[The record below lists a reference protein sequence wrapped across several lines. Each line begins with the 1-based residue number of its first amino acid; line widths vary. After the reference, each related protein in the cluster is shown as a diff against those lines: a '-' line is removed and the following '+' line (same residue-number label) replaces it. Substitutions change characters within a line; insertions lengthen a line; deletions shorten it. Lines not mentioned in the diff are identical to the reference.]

1 MLRNAQC
8 VMKNPFAYG
17 GVVSGHA
24 FCNRATEKADLLRA
38 IRNNEKLFVFSE
50 RRFGKTS
57 LVQSVI
63 AKLPK
68 KDTVS
73 AYVDLWPTDDEPSFV
88 TALAKAIT
96 SSMTTSAERLLTTG
110 KALFSS
116 LVPTMTLN
124 DEGKPELSFGFGKNV
139 KVDRALEEVLET
151 PSRIANRQNKNVVI
165 VFDEF
170 QQILEYQNDLV
181 ERKLRSVIQN
191 HPKVAYIFLGSRR
204 HLIQKMFMD
213 KTRPLY
219 RAGGHYP
226 LGAISE
232 AHWTP
237 FIRNHFRATDRFVS
251 DELIHSICTCTQ
263 GHPFYTQHLCHAV
276 WELCD
281 RKARVTPKMVNA
293 ATQLLL
299 ERENYA
305 YTTLWESL
313 ALNQRKLLK
322 GLASEASKVQFSS
335 EFISAYGLG
344 SASSVQRAADS
355 LLERDVID
363 RDNGSFLITDRFLGS
378 GYKTFKFANNV
389 THCALRML
397 RSDSVMLN

>member
-1 MLRNAQC
+1 
-8 VMKNPFAYG
+8 MKNPFEYG

-24 FCNRATEKADLLRA
+24 FCNRDAEKTDLLRA

-57 LVQSVI
+57 LVLRVI
-63 AKLPK
+63 AKLPQK
-68 KDTVS
+68 HTVS

-88 TALAKAIT
+88 TALAKAVT
-96 SSMTTSAERLLTTG
+96 SSMTTSAEKMLTTA

-124 DEGKPELSFGFGKNV
+124 DEGKPELSFGFSKNV
-139 KVDRALEEVLET
+139 KIDRALEEVLHT
-151 PSRIANRQNKNVVI
+151 PFRIANKQNKNVVV

-170 QQILEYQNDLV
+170 QQILEYQSDLV

-191 HPKVAYIFLGSRR
+191 HPNVAYIFLGSRR
-204 HLIQKMFMD
+204 HLIQKMFMERA
-213 KTRPLY
+213 RPLY

-226 LGAISE
+226 LGPISE
-232 AHWTP
+232 THWTP
-237 FIRNHFRATDRFVS
+237 FIRNHFQTTDRFIS
-251 DELIHSICTCTQ
+251 DELIHSICACTQ

-281 RKARVTPKMVNA
+281 RKAKVTPKMISA

-299 ERENYA
+299 KRENYA

-313 ALNQRKLLK
+313 ALNQRKFLK
-322 GLASEASKVQFSS
+322 GLASESGKVQPFSS
-335 EFISAYGLG
+335 EFIGKYGLG
-344 SASSVQRAADS
+344 SASNVQRAVDS
-355 LLERDVID
+355 LLEKDVID
-363 RDNGSFLITDRFLGS
+363 RDNGSFLISDRFFRLWVQS
-378 GYKTFKFANNV
+378 IQV
-389 THCALRML
+389 R
-397 RSDSVMLN
+397 

>member
-1 MLRNAQC
+1 
-8 VMKNPFAYG
+8 MKNPFEYG
-17 GVVSGHA
+17 GVVSGDA
-24 FCNRATEKADLLRA
+24 FCNRDKERADLLKA

-57 LVQSVI
+57 LVRSVI
-63 AKLPK
+63 GKLQK
-68 KDTVS
+68 RETVS

-88 TALAKAIT
+88 IALAKAVT
-96 SSMTTSAERLLTTG
+96 SSMSTSAEKLLSTG

-116 LVPTMTLN
+116 LTPTITLN
-124 DEGKPELSFGFGKNV
+124 DEGKPELSFGFSKSV
-139 KVDRALEEVLET
+139 KVERALEEVLET
-151 PSRIANRQNKNVVI
+151 PARIANRQNKNVVV

-170 QQILEYQNDLV
+170 QQILEYENDLV

-191 HPKVAYIFLGSRR
+191 HPDVAYIFLGSRR
-204 HLIQKMFMD
+204 HTIQKMFMD
-213 KTRPLY
+213 KSRPLY

-226 LGAISE
+226 LGPISE
-232 AHWTP
+232 KHWTP
-237 FIRNHFRATDRFVS
+237 FIKNHFRETDRS
-251 DELIHSICTCTQ
+251 ISNELVHLICECTQ

-281 RKARVTPKMVNA
+281 RKAKVTQKIVDA

-313 ALNQRKLLK
+313 AVNHRKFLK
-322 GLASEASKVQFSS
+322 GLASESKRVQPFSS
-335 EFISAYGLG
+335 EFIGKHGLG
-344 SASSVQRAADS
+344 SPSNVQRAVDA

-363 RDNGSFLITDRFLGS
+363 RDNGSFLISDRFFRLW
-378 GYKTFKFANNV
+378 V
-389 THCALRML
+389 Q
-397 RSDSVMLN
+397 SVQVP